1 MKYIKFDTI
10 TSTNDF
16 LKSYSK
22 IQKLPDFFY
31 VYSDVQTKGRGQ
43 QSNIWQSDCC
53 KNVLV
58 SFYLEPAIPLT
69 HQIRLSR
76 IVALA
81 IIKVLEKFNIPDLKI
96 KLPNDIM
103 SDGQKIAGILIENVI
118 KKNTWQHSIIGIGLN
133 VNQTN
138 FHNLPNATSMTK
150 ITKKK
155 YNIEEIILALKNE
168 LIRLNKQE
176 DEILKQEFERL
187 LINRNDL

>member
-16 LKSYSK
+16 LKSYCK

-31 VYSDVQTKGRGQ
+31 VFTDVQTKGRGQ
-43 QSNIWQSDCC
+43 QTNTWQSDCC

-58 SFYLEPAIPLT
+58 SFFLQPDIPIKK
-69 HQIRLSR
+69 QVKLSH

-81 IIKVLEKFNIPDLKI
+81 IIKVLQKFNIPDLKI

-103 SDGQKIAGILIENVI
+103 SGNQKIAGILIENVI

-133 VNQTN
+133 VNQTDFN
-138 FHNLPNATSMTK
+138 NLPNAISMTK
-150 ITKKK
+150 ITKKN
-155 YNIEEIILALKNE
+155 YDLEEIIQTLKNE

-176 DEILKQEFERL
+176 DDILKQEFERL
-187 LINRNDL
+187 LFRV